1 MTKEQMIAHARAL
14 QEIVSDEEMARRVG
28 EQIAQLL
35 QLKRKRNGRYDT
47 SGGDKTDCGL
57 GRTVARVIADTLTD
71 STPSMTAREADK
83 RDLQALGA
91 WGIQR

>member
-47 SGGDKTDCGL
+47 S
-57 GRTVARVIADTLTD
+57 R
-71 STPSMTAREADK
+71 
-83 RDLQALGA
+83 
-91 WGIQR
+91 